1 MSKTKNLD
9 LTNGPILKTLA
20 ELALPIMASSF
31 LGTAY
36 SLTDMAW
43 VGMLGSKAVAG
54 VGVGGMYLWLSQGLA
69 TLPRMG
75 GQVNAAQCCGSGD
88 YEQARDYADASLHLT
103 ILLGFLF
110 SAVCILFIRPLI
122 AFFNLNDVQTYAAAK
137 SYMLV
142 TCGLILFSFL
152 NFTLTGLST
161 AQGDSKVPFKANL
174 VGLVMNMILD
184 PLLILGVGPFPRMEA
199 IGAAVATVSSQ
210 LLVLIVMIIG
220 IRRSSLTTNI
230 LKEVRLFV
238 LLPKHYYK
246 SIFHIGFPAAIQSSL
261 YCMISMVLTRM
272 ISSFGPG
279 AIATHRVGGQIE
291 SVSWNTADGF
301 AAAIN
306 AFVAQ
311 NFGAKK
317 PERIRKGYN
326 VSFKLL
332 AAWGLLITAAFI
344 FFPQPIAR
352 MFFHEEEVL
361 QIAVGYLII
370 VGFSELFL
378 VIEIMTIGALSGL
391 GRTRLCSVISIIL
404 TGARIPLA
412 LLLTHM
418 GLGLD
423 SIWWAMTLT
432 SVAKGIVFYFVFRHI
447 SRRL

>member
-1 MSKTKNLD
+1 MSKTKSLD

-36 SLTDMAW
+36 NITDMAW

-75 GQVNAAQCCGSGD
+75 GQVGAAQCCGSG
-88 YEQARDYADASLHLT
+88 EHKEARAYSAASLQLT
-103 ILLGFLF
+103 ILLGLLF
-110 SAVCILFIRPLI
+110 SVICIVFIRPLLG
-122 AFFNLNDVQTYAAAK
+122 FFNLNDAQTYAAAK
-137 SYMLV
+137 SYMLI
-142 TCGLILFSFL
+142 TCGLIIFSFL

-161 AQGDSKVPFKANL
+161 AQGDSKTPFKANL

-184 PLLILGVGPFPRMEA
+184 PILILGVGPFPRLEA
-199 IGAAVATVSSQ
+199 IGAALATVTSQ
-210 LLVLIVMIIG
+210 IIVLVVMLIG
-220 IRRSSLTTNI
+220 IRRSNLSSNI
-230 LKEVRLFV
+230 LRKIGLFSI
-238 LLPKHYYK
+238 LPGRYYK
-246 SIFHIGFPAAIQSSL
+246 NIFQVGFPAAIQSSL
-261 YCMISMVLTRM
+261 YCAISMVLTRM

-332 AAWGLLITAAFI
+332 AAWGLLVTAVFV
-344 FFPQPIAR
+344 FFPRPIAG
-352 MFFHEEEVL
+352 MFFHEEAVI
-361 QIAVGYLII
+361 QIAVGYLFI
-370 VGFSELFL
+370 VGFSEFFL

-391 GRTRLCSVISIIL
+391 GQTKLCSVISNIL

-418 GLGLD
+418 GMGLD
-423 SIWWAMTLT
+423 GIWWAMTLT
-432 SVAKGIVFYFVFRHI
+432 SASKGIVFYFVFRHI
-447 SRRL
+447 SRKL